1 MNKNSQRYSKY
12 AFLTLIMLSPALCF
26 ALTGD
31 TTFGDINQKL
41 KDLLGGSLG
50 FTFVLFGFL
59 GAAAAVAGQA
69 SMKIMFPV
77 FGLTLALHYG
87 PAILED
93 IFGASGA
100 INSITHPQFNLIDL
114 ALLMAASALSV
125 YAKYGRKTPSGSMDV
140 QV

>member
-1 MNKNSQRYSKY
+1 
-12 AFLTLIMLSPALCF
+12 
-26 ALTGD
+26 
-31 TTFGDINQKL
+31 
-41 KDLLGGSLG
+41 
-50 FTFVLFGFL
+50 
-59 GAAAAVAGQA
+59 
-69 SMKIMFPV
+69 MFPV